1 MDSAVRGRALNSMFL
16 TSSFQLES
24 FHDFINIC
32 DCHQQDADVDRGKEK
47 GKSPR
52 PCTDLATLHLLYQKL
67 YVHLYK
73 KSLKYRKILIISQGK
88 AAFLLIPDGVTMS
101 FQRHET
107 SSSGRIIPALLC
119 SLCFLITQSMD
130 TFPNVRTSS

>member
-1 MDSAVRGRALNSMFL
+1 MDSAVRSRALNSMIL
-16 TSSFQLES
+16 TSAFQLES

-32 DCHQQDADVDRGKEK
+32 DWHQQDADMDRGKEK

-101 FQRHET
+101 FQRHKT

-119 SLCFLITQSMD
+119 SLCFLITQSVD
-130 TFPNVRTSS
+130 TFPSVRASS